1 VRHEPGGVD
10 ADPGEDGV
18 HLLVA
23 EVFDPEGGPRGAEL
37 RVGAFPGVRGTSRV
51 GDERGGDDVD
61 FLPVLLASLSDG
73 VAHLFHGGLAGPRRV
88 WVDGLRHRA
97 PERGSRR
104 ILGLESTAGLAV

>member
-1 VRHEPGGVD
+1 MR
-10 ADPGEDGV
+10 
-18 HLLVA
+18 
-23 EVFDPEGGPRGAEL
+23 RGTA
-37 RVGAFPGVRGTSRV
+37 RGCIPGVRGTSRV

-97 PERGSRR
+97 PERGSRAW